1 MVQLGFPHPQVRF
14 QIWHGE
20 LGYNKKC
27 EIRKYNILSFIFILT
42 FSITSSGTWIILNLC
57 TWFELTDFLK
67 FPHLTQH
74 VHNKHDSH
82 LCFD

>member
-20 LGYNKKC
+20 LGYNKKW

-42 FSITSSGTWIILNLC
+42 FSITSS
-57 TWFELTDFLK
+57 
-67 FPHLTQH
+67 
-74 VHNKHDSH
+74 VHG
-82 LCFD
+82 